1 MKKLF
6 TSWLPI
12 ALTCLVGLGASGC
25 ATHQAPLAHSPT
37 FAPVYPV
44 MPERTQAATGA
55 IFDARYSDNWFGRGK
70 NYRVGDIIT
79 VLLNEETQSTRT
91 SGSKISRKAS
101 NDVVPQGTIDKVSRL
116 ALPSKVFGKRVEGAL
131 SGINLTDSEITHDG
145 SGQQGSEAKLQGALT
160 ATVVEVLH
168 NGNLVVRGE
177 KQMALTEGAE
187 IIQVSGIIRPTD
199 ISPNNMVQS
208 SRMANAQFSYR
219 SSGALANASTPGWGT
234 QLLMRAWPF

>member
-1 MKKLF
+1 MKKISA
-6 TSWLPI
+6 SWMSVTL
-12 ALTCLVGLGASGC
+12 ACLIGLGTTGC
-25 ATHQAPLAHSPT
+25 TTPSAPLAHSPE
-37 FAPVYPV
+37 FAPVYPA

-55 IFDARYSDNWFGRGK
+55 IFNARYSDNWFGRGK
-70 NYRVGDIIT
+70 IYQVGDIIT

-101 NDVVPQGTIDKVSRL
+101 NDVVPQGMIDRISGL
-116 ALPSKVFGKRVEGAL
+116 ALPTKVLGTRMEGAL
-131 SGINLTDSEITHDG
+131 SGINLKESEISHDG
-145 SGQQGSEAKLQGALT
+145 SGKQGSEAKLQGALT
-160 ATVVEVLH
+160 ATVIEVLN

-187 IIQVSGIIRPTD
+187 IIQVSGIIRPSD